1 MSVWVHIIR
10 WLGVLVKMIIWLGN
24 PNTCDCECNM
34 TFKIDKYLDIKKC
47 LDKKPLFRKNVLGY
61 GNGVL
66 NTAETSLVDKKVM
79 CEIIN
84 CLIHPISLIIICLLL
99 LVVIFVSC
107 FFHYIKYWSKQNH
120 LLPFN
125 SATLN

>member
-1 MSVWVHIIR
+1 
-10 WLGVLVKMIIWLGN
+10 
-24 PNTCDCECNM
+24 M

-47 LDKKPLFRKNVLGY
+47 LDKKPLFRKNVLEY

-84 CLIHPISLIIICLLL
+84 YLIHPISLIIICLLL
-99 LVVIFVSC
+99 LVVISVSC
-107 FFHYIKYWSKQNH
+107 FFHYIKH
-120 LLPFN
+120 
-125 SATLN
+125 